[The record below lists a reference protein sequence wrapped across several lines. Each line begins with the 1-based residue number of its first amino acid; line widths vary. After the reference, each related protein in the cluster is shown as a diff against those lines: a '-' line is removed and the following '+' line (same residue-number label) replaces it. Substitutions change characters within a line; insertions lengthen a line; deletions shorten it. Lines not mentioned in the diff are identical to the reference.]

1 MIVPAAAPYCFAS
14 AASQQQA
21 STPQAAQP
29 RFQPPEVPAA
39 LESAKQLQLGVP
51 LLAEAPHL
59 LEGVLG
65 SISAAAG
72 AVLQVQPHPPQ
83 PATET
88 AQPTPP
94 PAAAA
99 AAVPKPAQ
107 PLKQSLSAPATVAPA
122 VRPKQPAAAPA
133 AAAKPSRPAAAA
145 ARPKAAAAAAPAPTP
160 AKPAAKPAA
169 AAAVKPLVQSS
180 KPAAAARAEQSL
192 AAPPAKPA
200 AAAAAGR
207 LPSQAVKSPAANK
220 LPAVRSAAPTPAAPA
235 AATAAAAAAAA
246 RPKRAAAGPAPA
258 APKAPSVAPAP
269 RKTPKVTP
277 AAPTSAQT
285 SAAAA
290 PSVAPS
296 VAPAAHLPSAGSL
309 QFLAPV
315 SPLQGLAAS
324 ALLVLDSVLGMLG
337 VRLAP
342 AAPTAAAAPAPRP
355 AAAAVPKPAA
365 GPRPAAAAVPKP
377 TGRPTAATLPTPVA
391 PLPQVPKGYAAMCE
405 WRPDLG
411 SCWVGSAYLLS
422 VSGKPMSF
430 ASKLVSAAA
439 ARDAACAALANPIA
453 CTEASTGPLLCS
465 WAISSGPGGLER
477 GCRSTYLAEWDAFA
491 AQVQRG
497 SNAAVAAQ
505 AMGHAGSFM
514 CPGSVGARSLSCS
527 NIYPMD
533 AKGSYIPGICQ
544 QGTGCAYEP
553 THHACTASKP
563 LTQLISEVDPR
574 IVGTCSAACYM
585 RMLGQCSK
593 AAQQPAAA
601 RKAWCDKQQGCAWS
615 DSSNACKPDVW
626 LSKLDQW
633 GQQVAAAAAACGGWR
648 SEGACAAAGVA
659 GALKLQPARAAEW
672 LKQEIG
678 TGSASVKCPV

>member
-1 MIVPAAAPYCFAS
+1 MGFTTRERHLVVLLLLAAAPYCFAS

-39 LESAKQLQLGVP
+39 LESAKQLQLGVL

-72 AVLQVQPHPPQ
+72 AVLQ
-83 PATET
+83 
-88 AQPTPP
+88 
-94 PAAAA
+94 
-99 AAVPKPAQ
+99 
-107 PLKQSLSAPATVAPA
+107 
-122 VRPKQPAAAPA
+122 
-133 AAAKPSRPAAAA
+133 
-145 ARPKAAAAAAPAPTP
+145 
-160 AKPAAKPAA
+160 
-169 AAAVKPLVQSS
+169 
-180 KPAAAARAEQSL
+180 
-192 AAPPAKPA
+192 
-200 AAAAAGR
+200 
-207 LPSQAVKSPAANK
+207 
-220 LPAVRSAAPTPAAPA
+220 
-235 AATAAAAAAAA
+235 
-246 RPKRAAAGPAPA
+246 
-258 APKAPSVAPAP
+258 
-269 RKTPKVTP
+269 
-277 AAPTSAQT
+277 
-285 SAAAA
+285 
-290 PSVAPS
+290 
-296 VAPAAHLPSAGSL
+296 
-309 QFLAPV
+309 
-315 SPLQGLAAS
+315 
-324 ALLVLDSVLGMLG
+324 M
-337 VRLAP
+337 
-342 AAPTAAAAPAPRP
+342 
-355 AAAAVPKPAA
+355 
-365 GPRPAAAAVPKP
+365 
-377 TGRPTAATLPTPVA
+377 
-391 PLPQVPKGYAAMCE
+391 QVPKGYAAMCE

-505 AMGHAGSFM
+505 AMGHAGPFM

-648 SEGACAAAGVA
+648 SEAACAAAGVA